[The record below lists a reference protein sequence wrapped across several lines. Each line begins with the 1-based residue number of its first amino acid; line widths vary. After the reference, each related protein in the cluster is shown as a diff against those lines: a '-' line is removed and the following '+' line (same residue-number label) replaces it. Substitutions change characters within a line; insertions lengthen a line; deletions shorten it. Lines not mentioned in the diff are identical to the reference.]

1 MDEQKLIKYYGEIA
15 NTLDEIIPCEWEKI
29 VLYVEN
35 TGSSGSA
42 VFYFWDMQNQY
53 YFSNSIPKRFNVD
66 ERQFLRKKME
76 LYSIGK
82 NMRKVFIEEGEEPWL
97 YYVFTLN
104 QDWTFNMRFGYELDL
119 EIGDF
124 ERQIR
129 WQYDELGIVSEGEYG
144 QKVLEDYLK
153 EKNSDS

>member
-1 MDEQKLIKYYGEIA
+1 
-15 NTLDEIIPCEWEKI
+15 
-29 VLYVEN
+29 
-35 TGSSGSA
+35 
-42 VFYFWDMQNQY
+42 
-53 YFSNSIPKRFNVD
+53 
-66 ERQFLRKKME
+66 
-76 LYSIGK
+76 
-82 NMRKVFIEEGEEPWL
+82 
-97 YYVFTLN
+97 
-104 QDWTFNMRFGYELDL
+104 MRFGYELDL